1 MAQSGGNPGNRFNTL
16 LIVLV
21 GQMGCLT
28 LVVIAL
34 SVLAG
39 LWLDNSFHT
48 KPIFT
53 LVLLLA
59 GVPISVILM
68 VFVGRKTL
76 ERFKAQ
82 SGSAATKEKESLEGG
97 GTLGRDKT

>member
-1 MAQSGGNPGNRFNTL
+1 MTRSNKSERNVINTL
-16 LIVLV
+16 LIVLI

-28 LVVIAL
+28 LVVIL
-34 SVLAG
+34 ITVLAG
-39 LWLDNSFHT
+39 LWLDNTFHT

-59 GVPISVILM
+59 GIPLSVILM

-76 ERFKAQ
+76 ARLKEQ
-82 SGSAATKEKESLEGG
+82 EESGQK
-97 GTLGRDKT
+97 KTSI

>member
-1 MAQSGGNPGNRFNTL
+1 MAQSNKDHRNVVNTL

-28 LVVIAL
+28 LVVIL
-34 SVLAG
+34 VTVLAG
-39 LWLDNSFHT
+39 LWLDNTFHT

-53 LVLLLA
+53 MVLLLA
-59 GVPISVILM
+59 GIPLSVILM

-76 ERFKAQ
+76 A
-82 SGSAATKEKESLEGG
+82 SLKEKEESG
-97 GTLGRDKT
+97 KNKSSA

>member
-1 MAQSGGNPGNRFNTL
+1 MAQSDNDDRNAFNTL

-28 LVVIAL
+28 LVIIL
-34 SVLAG
+34 LTVLAG
-39 LWLDNSFHT
+39 LWLDNTFHT
-48 KPIFT
+48 KPVFT

-59 GVPISVILM
+59 GIPLSVILM

-76 ERFKAQ
+76 
-82 SGSAATKEKESLEGG
+82 TKLKSKNDSNQKE
-97 GTLGRDKT
+97 TTA

>member
-1 MAQSGGNPGNRFNTL
+1 MAQSNDDRRAGFNTL

-39 LWLDNSFHT
+39 LWLDNTFHT

-59 GVPISVILM
+59 GVPVSIGLM
-68 VFVGRKTL
+68 LLVGRKSL
-76 ERFKAQ
+76 ERFRLRNQAP
-82 SGSAATKEKESLEGG
+82 GSNAEASSESAGG
-97 GTLGRDKT
+97 RFGRD

>member
-1 MAQSGGNPGNRFNTL
+1 MTQTDKGQQNVINTL
-16 LIVLV
+16 LIVLI

-28 LVVIAL
+28 FVVIL
-34 SVLAG
+34 ITVLAG
-39 LWLDNSFHT
+39 LWLDNTFHT

-59 GVPISVILM
+59 GIPLSVILM

-76 ERFKAQ
+76 ARLKEQ
-82 SGSAATKEKESLEGG
+82 EESGQKKPSI
-97 GTLGRDKT
+97 

>member
-1 MAQSGGNPGNRFNTL
+1 MTRSDKGQGNVINTL
-16 LIVLV
+16 LIVLI

-28 LVVIAL
+28 MVVIL
-34 SVLAG
+34 ITVLAG
-39 LWLDNSFHT
+39 LWLDNTFHT

-59 GVPISVILM
+59 GIPLSVILM

-76 ERFKAQ
+76 ARLK
-82 SGSAATKEKESLEGG
+82 KEEES
-97 GTLGRDKT
+97 DQKKTSI

>member
-1 MAQSGGNPGNRFNTL
+1 MAQSDGERGSRFNTL
-16 LIVLV
+16 LIVLI

-39 LWLDNSFHT
+39 LWLDNTFHT

-59 GVPISVILM
+59 GVPVSVILM

-76 ERFKAQ
+76 ERFKL
-82 SGSAATKEKESLEGG
+82 KG
-97 GTLGRDKT
+97 GTARTEEKQTL

>member
-1 MAQSGGNPGNRFNTL
+1 MAQSDQDHRNVINTL

-28 LVVIAL
+28 LVVIL
-34 SVLAG
+34 LTVLAG
-39 LWLDNSFHT
+39 LWLDNTFHT

-59 GVPISVILM
+59 GIPLSVILM
-68 VFVGRKTL
+68 VYVGSKTL
-76 ERFKAQ
+76 ARLKANN
-82 SGSAATKEKESLEGG
+82 ESVQ
-97 GTLGRDKT
+97 KKISS

>member
-1 MAQSGGNPGNRFNTL
+1 MAQSDGSKQARFNTF
-16 LIVLV
+16 LIVAI

-28 LVVIAL
+28 LIVIAL

-39 LWLDNSFHT
+39 LWLDNNFHT

-59 GVPISVILM
+59 GVPVSVILM
-68 VFVGRKTL
+68 VLVGRKTL
-76 ERFKAQ
+76 ERFRLQ
-82 SGSAATKEKESLEGG
+82 GSARTKEKGQP
-97 GTLGRDKT
+97 

>member
-1 MAQSGGNPGNRFNTL
+1 MAQSDGNKQTRFNTF
-16 LIVLV
+16 LIVV
-21 GQMGCLT
+21 IGQMGCLT

-39 LWLDNSFHT
+39 LWLDNNFHT

-59 GVPISVILM
+59 GVPVSVLLM
-68 VFVGRKTL
+68 VYAGRKML
-76 ERFKAQ
+76 DRFKLQ
-82 SGSAATKEKESLEGG
+82 NAAGTKEEKESL
-97 GTLGRDKT
+97 

>member
-1 MAQSGGNPGNRFNTL
+1 MAQSDKDHRNVINTL

-28 LVVIAL
+28 LVVIL
-34 SVLAG
+34 ITVLAG
-39 LWLDNSFHT
+39 LWLDNTFHT

-59 GVPISVILM
+59 GIPLSVILM

-76 ERFKAQ
+76 AKL
-82 SGSAATKEKESLEGG
+82 KEQNES
-97 GTLGRDKT
+97 DQKKTST

>member
-1 MAQSGGNPGNRFNTL
+1 MAQSNKDHRNVVNTL

-28 LVVIAL
+28 LVVIL
-34 SVLAG
+34 ITVLAG
-39 LWLDNSFHT
+39 LWLDNTFHT

-53 LVLLLA
+53 IVLLLA
-59 GVPISVILM
+59 GIPLSLILM

-76 ERFKAQ
+76 ANL
-82 SGSAATKEKESLEGG
+82 KEKEESGQ
-97 GTLGRDKT
+97 KKSSA

>member
-1 MAQSGGNPGNRFNTL
+1 MAQSDKDHRNVISTL

-28 LVVIAL
+28 LIIILVTVL
-34 SVLAG
+34 SG
-39 LWLDNSFHT
+39 LWLDNTFHT

-53 LVLLLA
+53 LVLLLT
-59 GVPISVILM
+59 GIPLSVILM

-76 ERFKAQ
+76 
-82 SGSAATKEKESLEGG
+82 ATLKEHDE
-97 GTLGRDKT
+97 TGRKKTSI

>member
-1 MAQSGGNPGNRFNTL
+1 MAQSNGNSGSRFNTL
-16 LIVLV
+16 LIVLI

-28 LVVIAL
+28 LIVIAL
-34 SVLAG
+34 SVLLG
-39 LWLDNSFHT
+39 LWLDASFHT

-59 GVPISVILM
+59 GVPVSIIVM

-76 ERFKAQ
+76 ERFRLQ
-82 SGSAATKEKESLEGG
+82 SGAAGAKEKESS
-97 GTLGRDKT
+97 

>member
-1 MAQSGGNPGNRFNTL
+1 MAQSDHETRNGFNTL

-28 LVVIAL
+28 LIVILITVL
-34 SVLAG
+34 SG
-39 LWLDNSFHT
+39 IWLDNTFHT

-59 GVPISVILM
+59 GIPLSVILM
-68 VFVGRKTL
+68 VYVGRKTL
-76 ERFKAQ
+76 AKL
-82 SGSAATKEKESLEGG
+82 KENNTEVVNK
-97 GTLGRDKT
+97 KPN

>member
-1 MAQSGGNPGNRFNTL
+1 MAQSDGSKQGSLNIL
-16 LIVLV
+16 LIVLI

-34 SVLAG
+34 SVLVG
-39 LWLDNSFHT
+39 LWLDNAFHT

-59 GVPISVILM
+59 GIPISVILM

-76 ERFKAQ
+76 DRLKPR
-82 SGSAATKEKESLEGG
+82 SGRVGTKQKEEL
-97 GTLGRDKT
+97 

>member
-1 MAQSGGNPGNRFNTL
+1 MAQSDGNKQGRFNTF

-28 LVVIAL
+28 LVVVAL

-39 LWLDNSFHT
+39 LWLDNSLHT

-59 GVPISVILM
+59 GVPVSVLLM
-68 VFVGRKTL
+68 VYVGRKSL
-76 ERFKAQ
+76 DRFKLQ
-82 SGSAATKEKESLEGG
+82 NATGKNEEEQK
-97 GTLGRDKT
+97 

>member
-1 MAQSGGNPGNRFNTL
+1 MAQSDGNKQARFNTL

-39 LWLDNSFHT
+39 LWLDSSFHT

-59 GVPISVILM
+59 GVPVSVLLM
-68 VFVGRKTL
+68 IYVGRKSL
-76 ERFKAQ
+76 DRFKLQDSAKAQ
-82 SGSAATKEKESLEGG
+82 DKEQQ
-97 GTLGRDKT
+97 